1 MPIALT
7 VDVEDYFQVSA
18 FENSVDRSTWDS
30 LPHRVS
36 QNTHKILDIFD
47 ELSLK
52 STFFVLG
59 WVAERYPDIVKR
71 MAQEGHEVCCHGY
84 GHARITSLSPQN
96 FKEDVTRSRK
106 LLQDIS
112 GQAVEGYRAPSY
124 TITKQTLWALDVL
137 IEAGFQYDSSIF
149 PIHHDVYG
157 IPGAQRFPHI
167 IIREHGSLKEFPPS
181 TMAFSF
187 LGKQLTLPFSGG
199 GYLRLLPVSL
209 MSAGFNRLEKSGH
222 ASTLYFHP
230 WEIDPNQPRMQGPL
244 KSRFRHYINLAS
256 TESKLRY
263 LFKRH
268 SFAPMNT
275 VLQEALSHV

>member
-1 MPIALT
+1 MAIALT

-18 FENSVDRSTWDS
+18 FESSIDSSTWDTM
-30 LPHRVS
+30 PHRVS

-47 ELSLK
+47 EYSLK

-59 WVAERYPDIVKR
+59 WVAERYPDVVRR

-84 GHARITSLSPQN
+84 NHGRITTMTREQ
-96 FKEDVTRSRK
+96 FTKDVSDARK
-106 LLQDIS
+106 LLQDLS

-124 TITKQTLWALDVL
+124 TITPKTLWALDVL
-137 IEAGFQYDSSIF
+137 IETGFRYDSSIF

-157 IPGAQRFPHI
+157 MPGAQRFPHVLH
-167 IIREHGSLKEFPPS
+167 REHGSLKEFPPS
-181 TMAFSF
+181 TLELTF
-187 LGKQLTLPFSGG
+187 LGKKLTLPFSGG
-199 GYLRLLPVSL
+199 GYLRLLPVSF
-209 MSAGFNRLEKSGH
+209 MSKGFSHLQKQGN

-244 KSRFRHYINLAS
+244 KSRFRHYINLAT

-268 SFAPMNT
+268 SFAPMGQ
-275 VLQEALSHV
+275 VLNEVLPHD